1 MMRRNIAATLLK
13 IVCKNLYSVKCYDK
27 TNLKFF
33 ALSIWGKNQQELNL
47 FWPVYMYMDFKTVKL
62 DKSPDSG

>member
-1 MMRRNIAATLLK
+1 MMRRNIAATSLK

-27 TNLKFF
+27 TNMKVF
-33 ALSIWGKNQQELNL
+33 ALSLWGKNQQGLNL
-47 FWPVYMYMDFKTVKL
+47 FWPVYMDFKTVKL